1 MPKIVKD
8 LGYPRSFA
16 VRDVELLRVSWRHR
30 RLLLLAFAALAT
42 VATPSGGEPLQA
54 ATRTAILFA
63 AHLFLVSL
71 WMPILPMLGWDTGIL
86 LLLHWCLALQ
96 GLLLLLLLLLRHG
109 RTALLL
115 LLLLLLNLPW
125 LGCRTPSL
133 PLSISLLS
141 RDSMPGP

>member
-1 MPKIVKD
+1 M
-8 LGYPRSFA
+8 
-16 VRDVELLRVSWRHR
+16 SWRHR

-96 GLLLLLLLLLRHG
+96 GLLLLPLLRHG

-141 RDSMPGP
+141 RHSMPDP

>member
-1 MPKIVKD
+1 M
-8 LGYPRSFA
+8 
-16 VRDVELLRVSWRHR
+16 SWRHR

-42 VATPSGGEPLQA
+42 VAAPSGGEPLRA

-63 AHLFLVSL
+63 AHLFLLSL

-96 GLLLLLLLLLRHG
+96 GLLLLLLLLLLPHG

-133 PLSISLLS
+133 PLSTSLLS
-141 RDSMPGP
+141 RHSMPHPELLQ